1 MKFPSCVI
9 ALVLTTSSHGFA
21 PLESQFRADVDTSRR
36 TVSYA
41 APSFFGNIDDVNKWG
56 SIDLPQSKAIANI
69 LNEDNLPSLFESIKA
84 KFDISQ
90 NSDVYESL
98 IIKMKDFSN
107 VISTASSAGLEK
119 MHEISN
125 TVNAAIDMYM
135 LAHPSLQ
142 PLYDGVKLLVPNIPG
157 VPNEILVLSASIVA
171 LTVAVSSMSL
181 IGNGASSQGQ
191 PYPLGKY
198 DAAAAR
204 DYFKSRFPEV
214 VTRALQIST
223 SSLGFG
229 LSLLKDYISGGIE
242 SKADERAAELS
253 KLLTTLGP
261 SFIKIGQSLSIRTD
275 LLSPAYVRGLKS
287 LQDQVPP
294 FDTTKAKQILE
305 EEWGRPVDA
314 VLSKIS
320 DEPVAAASLGQVY
333 KATMRETGQEVAIKV
348 LRPNIE
354 GQIALDMHILR
365 ETAPV
370 VKKLFNLNTD
380 LVGIVDTWGM
390 GFVDE
395 LDYVSEA
402 QNARDFMEGIQ
413 KTPLKEVVFAP
424 PVVENLS
431 TGKVLTT
438 EWVIGE
444 RLDRSA
450 QADVTVL
457 CSIAMNSYLTMMLEL
472 GTLHSDPH
480 PGNLLRTTDGR
491 LCILDW
497 GMVTRLDS
505 DLQLTL
511 ISHMAHLTS
520 RDYAEIPLDLLKL
533 GFIPEEKGDMI
544 EDSGIVEV
552 LADIYGAWTNGGGA
566 AAINVNKVISQL
578 QDLTAEKGNLFRI
591 PPYFAYI
598 AKCFSVLEGI
608 GLSNDEKYSIINECL
623 PYVSK
628 RLLTDQNERTGAALS
643 TFIFGP
649 DKSNIDT
656 RLVDFERV
664 EQLIEGFS
672 DYTTS
677 ASGNL
682 LGKEDLSRT
691 KMLEEAAEQVLDL
704 IFCEEE
710 TPLQRIIVEQ
720 VAKII
725 GAQSRALWS
734 NIKSASGVLPSGRTT
749 LGTLVDPLGLW
760 RTSPIVAVNN
770 MDTQTIETTQ
780 KLITLVQTQVQKSN
794 NPMFDLSTVSRE
806 EAVELAA
813 ILGQKVWERRN
824 GVVKTGNRLATQLLK
839 ITAKKLEDGERE
851 TVQLPQKSENHLST
865 PENHKID
872 NLSQQELRAS
882 QRLQNARQMLVE
894 LEEESTSRI

>member
-1 MKFPSCVI
+1 MKFPTCAIVFV
-9 ALVLTTSSHGFA
+9 LVASSQGFV
-21 PLESQFRADVDTSRR
+21 PLKSQLRADIDVSRR
-36 TVSYA
+36 TLAYA
-41 APSFFGNIDDVNKWG
+41 APSIFSNVDDTSKWS
-56 SIDLPQSKAIANI
+56 SIDLPQVKDFTTS
-69 LNEDNLPSLFESIKA
+69 LTEDNIRSFIELTKEKL
-84 KFDISQ
+84 DLSQ
-90 NSDVYESL
+90 NSDVKES
-98 IIKMKDFSN
+98 IISTMRGLSDA
-107 VISTASSAGLEK
+107 ISTASPAGLEK
-119 MHEISN
+119 LSEITSA
-125 TVNAAIDMYM
+125 VNAAVDLYM
-135 LAHPSLQ
+135 STHPSLQ
-142 PLYDGVKLLVPNIPG
+142 PLYDAVKMLTPNIPG
-157 VPNEILVLSASIVA
+157 VQNEIFVLSGAIVA
-171 LTVAVSSMSL
+171 LTVAASSISL
-181 IGNGASSQGQ
+181 LFSDTSSQGQ
-191 PYPLGKY
+191 AYPLGKY

-204 DYFKSRFPEV
+204 NYFKSRFPDV
-214 VTRALQIST
+214 LTRALAIAT

-229 LSLLKDYISGGIE
+229 FSLLKDYISDDLE
-242 SKADERAAELS
+242 NKADERAVELS
-253 KLLTTLGP
+253 KLLTKLGP

-294 FDTTKAKQILE
+294 FDSTKAKQILE
-305 EEWGRPVDA
+305 EEWGRPVDS
-314 VLSKIS
+314 VLSEIS
-320 DEPVAAASLGQVY
+320 GEPVAAASLGQVY
-333 KATMRETGQEVAIKV
+333 KATMKETGQEVAIKV

-365 ETAPV
+365 ETAPI

-402 QNARDFMEGIQ
+402 QNAGNFMEGIQ

-424 PVVENLS
+424 PVVESLS

-438 EWVIGE
+438 EWVVGE

-457 CSIAMNSYLTMMLEL
+457 CSIAMNAYLTMMLEL

-520 RDYAEIPLDLLKL
+520 RDYEEIPLDLLKL

-544 EDSGIVEV
+544 ADSGIVEV

-566 AAINVNKVISQL
+566 AAVNVNKVISQL

-656 RLVDFERV
+656 RLVDYERV

-677 ASGNL
+677 TSGNL

-691 KMLEEAAEQVLDL
+691 KMLEVAAEQVLDL

-734 NIKSASGVLPSGRTT
+734 NIKGASGVLPSGRTA
-749 LGTLVDPLGLW
+749 LGTIIDPLGLW
-760 RTSPIVAVNN
+760 RTSPLVAVNN

-806 EAVELAA
+806 EAVELAS
-813 ILGQKVWERRN
+813 ILGRKIWERRD
-824 GVVKTGNRLATQLLK
+824 GVLKTGNRLATQLLK
-839 ITAKKLEDGERE
+839 ITAKKLEDGERG
-851 TVQLPQKSENHLST
+851 TIQLPPT
-865 PENHKID
+865 PENHKSD
-872 NLSQQELRAS
+872 QLPQRELQTS
-882 QRLQNARQMLVE
+882 QRLQNARQMLLE
-894 LEEESTSRI
+894 LEEESS